1 MNKIIGTA
9 GHVDHGK
16 SELIKALTGIKMM
29 RLPEEKKREMTI
41 DLGFGFFKPKNDI
54 TIGVIDVPGH
64 ERFIRNM
71 VAGMWSLDLIMLVVC
86 ANEGWMNMTE
96 EHSKVALSLGIRNI
110 ICVINKID
118 LVDENKL
125 KESEENIKENLFR
138 VFKRDIEIIKVS
150 AVRGDNIDFLKE
162 RITDILIKDKFE
174 EDIKTHIYVD
184 RVFSV
189 KGAGLTITGSIKGGS
204 LKKDDSLIHYPS
216 KREVYIRNIQSYHE
230 DREIVYATSRIA
242 INLKNIKKEEI
253 RRGHLLCDKEET
265 IFLTDEII
273 LELVGDSDIEYLRKI
288 KNAEFAVGT
297 ECLVAQIIPLYK
309 KPVYKE
315 DNNNIKNNVEERE
328 IDKRFIRLKFDKPL
342 SVFWKERGI
351 LISHGGSAI
360 IGTGNVFW
368 GMKTNPNI
376 RKNIMDNAGE
386 FLGDIKRSAYTDL
399 VMSVNGYSFANGK
412 MPDYAV
418 KISNF
423 FVKKDYLNSILEKS
437 KKLIDS
443 KKDGISFEDIRNSFN
458 IDNAFTKAFIDYLIQ
473 IKMIMPFNNIYKK
486 YNQNIELNNSQKILL
501 EKLKKEDLNGLEE
514 RIIKS
519 FTNGI
524 KDIKVLSALKLAI
537 YLEDGIYYHIE
548 SYNKAKNLILK
559 NAKPKDIIT
568 IAFVKE
574 KTKLSRKY
582 VIPLLNALE
591 REKLLKRNGNDRI
604 VI

>member
-1 MNKIIGTA
+1 MNRIIGTA

-16 SELIKALTGIKMM
+16 SELIKALTGIAMM

-71 VAGMWSLDLIMLVVC
+71 VAGMWSLDLVMLVVC

-110 ICVINKID
+110 ICVMNKID

-138 VFKRDIEIIKVS
+138 IFKRDIEIIKVS

-184 RVFSV
+184 RVFSI

-204 LKKDDSLIHYPS
+204 VKKDDSLIHYPS

-230 DREIVYATSRIA
+230 DREIVNATSRIA
-242 INLKNIKKEEI
+242 VNLKNIKKEEI
-253 RRGHLLCDKEET
+253 RRGHLLCAKDET
-265 IFLTDEII
+265 VFLTDEII

-288 KNAEFAVGT
+288 KNAEFAIGT

-309 KPVYKE
+309 KPVYNESGKKT
-315 DNNNIKNNVEERE
+315 KNNVEDRE
-328 IDKRFIRLKFDKPL
+328 IDGRFIRLKFDEPL

-368 GMKTNPNI
+368 GTKTTPSV

-386 FLGDIKRSAYTDL
+386 FLGDIKRIAYTDL
-399 VMSVNGYSFANGK
+399 VMSVNGYSFANGNL
-412 MPDYAV
+412 PDYAV
-418 KISNF
+418 KISNY
-423 FVKKDYLNSILEKS
+423 FVKKDYLNFILEKT

-443 KKDGISFEDIRNSFN
+443 KKDGVSFEDIRNSFN

-473 IKMIMPFNNIYKK
+473 IKIIMPFNNIYKK
-486 YNQNIELNNSQKILL
+486 YNQNIELNNSQKNLL
-501 EKLKKEDLNGLEE
+501 EKLKKEGLNGLEE
-514 RIIKS
+514 RTIKS
-519 FTNGI
+519 FPNGI

-537 YLEDGIYYHIE
+537 YLEEGIYYHVDI
-548 SYNKAKNLILK
+548 YNKVKNLILK
-559 NAKPKDIIT
+559 DRKSKDIIT

-574 KTKLSRKY
+574 KTGLSRKY
-582 VIPLLNALE
+582 VIPLLNVLE
-591 REKLLKRNGNDRI
+591 REKLLKRQGNDRV

>member
-16 SELIKALTGIKMM
+16 SELIKALTGIAMM

-41 DLGFGFFKPKNDI
+41 DLGFGFFKPKEDI

-110 ICVINKID
+110 ICVMNKID

-125 KESEENIKENLFR
+125 KESEDNIKENLFR
-138 VFKRDIEIIKVS
+138 IFKRDIEIIKVS
-150 AVRGDNIDFLKE
+150 AIRGDNIDFLKE

-184 RVFSV
+184 RVFSI
-189 KGAGLTITGSIKGGS
+189 KGAGLTITGSVRGGS
-204 LKKDDSLIHYPS
+204 VKKDDSLIHYPS

-230 DREIVYATSRIA
+230 YREIVYSASRIA
-242 INLKNIKKEEI
+242 VNLKNIKKEEI
-253 RRGHLLCDKEET
+253 RRGHLLCAKDET
-265 IFLTDEII
+265 VFLTDEII

-288 KNAEFAVGT
+288 KNAEFAIGT

-376 RKNIMDNAGE
+376 RKNIMDNAAE
-386 FLGDIKRSAYTDL
+386 FLGNVKRMAYTDL

>member
-41 DLGFGFFKPKNDI
+41 DLGFGFFKPKEDI

-71 VAGMWSLDLIMLVVC
+71 VAGMWSLDLVMLIVC

-125 KESEENIKENLFR
+125 KESEENINKNLIR
-138 VFKRDIEIIKVS
+138 IFKKDIEIIKVS

-162 RITDILIKDKFE
+162 RITDILIKDKLE

-288 KNAEFAVGT
+288 KNAEFAIGT

-309 KPVYKE
+309 KPVYSEADKK
-315 DNNNIKNNVEERE
+315 IKNDADDRE
-328 IDKRFIRLKFDKPL
+328 IDGRFIRLKFDEPL

-351 LISHGGSAI
+351 LISHGRSAI

-368 GMKTNPNI
+368 GTKTTPFI

-399 VMSVNGYSFANGK
+399 VMSVNGYSFASGNL
-412 MPDYAV
+412 PDYAV
-418 KISNF
+418 KISNY
-423 FVKKDYLNSILEKS
+423 FVKKDYLNFILEKT
-437 KKLIDS
+437 KNLIDS
-443 KKDGISFEDIRNSFN
+443 KKDGVSFEDIRNSFN

-473 IKMIMPFNNIYKK
+473 IKIIMPFNNIYKK
-486 YNQNIELNNSQKILL
+486 YNQNIELNNSQKNLL
-501 EKLKKEDLNGLEE
+501 EKLKKEGLNGLEE
-514 RIIKS
+514 RTIKS
-519 FTNGI
+519 FPNGI

-537 YLEDGIYYHIE
+537 YLEEGIYYHVDI
-548 SYNKAKNLILK
+548 YNKVKNLILK
-559 NAKPKDIIT
+559 GSKSKDIIT

-574 KTKLSRKY
+574 KTGLSRKY
-582 VIPLLNALE
+582 VIPLLNVLE
-591 REKLLKRNGNDRI
+591 REKLLKRQGNDRI

>member
-41 DLGFGFFKPKNDI
+41 DLGFGFFKSKEDI

-253 RRGHLLCDKEET
+253 RRGHLLCDKDET

-368 GMKTNPNI
+368 GTKTTPSV
-376 RKNIMDNAGE
+376 RKNIMDNAAE
-386 FLGDIKRSAYTDL
+386 FLGNVKRMAYTDL
-399 VMSVNGYSFANGK
+399 VTV
-412 MPDYAV
+412 
-418 KISNF
+418 
-423 FVKKDYLNSILEKS
+423 
-437 KKLIDS
+437 
-443 KKDGISFEDIRNSFN
+443 
-458 IDNAFTKAFIDYLIQ
+458 
-473 IKMIMPFNNIYKK
+473 
-486 YNQNIELNNSQKILL
+486 
-501 EKLKKEDLNGLEE
+501 
-514 RIIKS
+514 
-519 FTNGI
+519 
-524 KDIKVLSALKLAI
+524 
-537 YLEDGIYYHIE
+537 
-548 SYNKAKNLILK
+548 
-559 NAKPKDIIT
+559 
-568 IAFVKE
+568 
-574 KTKLSRKY
+574 
-582 VIPLLNALE
+582 
-591 REKLLKRNGNDRI
+591 
-604 VI
+604 

>member
-41 DLGFGFFKPKNDI
+41 DLGFGFFKPKEDI

-71 VAGMWSLDLIMLVVC
+71 VAGMWSLDLVMLVVC

-125 KESEENIKENLFR
+125 KESEENINKNLIR
-138 VFKRDIEIIKVS
+138 IFKKDIEIIKVS

-174 EDIKTHIYVD
+174 EDFKTHIYVD
-184 RVFSV
+184 RVFSI

-204 LKKDDSLIHYPS
+204 IKKDDSLIHYPS

-253 RRGHLLCDKEET
+253 RRGHLLCDKDET

-376 RKNIMDNAGE
+376 RKNIMDNAAD
-386 FLGDIKRSAYTDL
+386 FLGNVKRMAYTDL

-412 MPDYAV
+412 TPDYAV

-458 IDNAFTKAFIDYLIQ
+458 IENAFTKAFIDYLIQ

-559 NAKPKDIIT
+559 DAKPKDIIT

>member
-16 SELIKALTGIKMM
+16 SELIKALTGIAMM

-41 DLGFGFFKPKNDI
+41 DLGFGFFKPKEDI

-125 KESEENIKENLFR
+125 KESEENINKNLIR
-138 VFKRDIEIIKVS
+138 IFKKDIEIIKVS

-174 EDIKTHIYVD
+174 EDFKTHIYVD
-184 RVFSV
+184 RVFSI

-315 DNNNIKNNVEERE
+315 YNNNIKNNVEERE

-376 RKNIMDNAGE
+376 RKNIMYNAAD
-386 FLGDIKRSAYTDL
+386 FLGNVKRMAYTDL

-559 NAKPKDIIT
+559 DAKPKDIIT

>member
-1 MNKIIGTA
+1 MNRIIGTA

-16 SELIKALTGIKMM
+16 SELIKALTGIAMM

-71 VAGMWSLDLIMLVVC
+71 VAGMWSLDLVMLVVC

-110 ICVINKID
+110 ICVMNKID

-125 KESEENIKENLFR
+125 KESEDNIKENLFR
-138 VFKRDIEIIKVS
+138 IFKRDIEIIKVS
-150 AVRGDNIDFLKE
+150 AIRGDNIDFLKE
-162 RITDILIKDKFE
+162 RITDILIRDKFE

-184 RVFSV
+184 RVFSI
-189 KGAGLTITGSIKGGS
+189 KGAGLTITGSVRGGS
-204 LKKDDSLIHYPS
+204 VKKDDSLIHYPS

-242 INLKNIKKEEI
+242 VNLKNIKKEEI
-253 RRGHLLCDKEET
+253 RRGHLLCAKDET
-265 IFLTDEII
+265 VFLTDEII

-288 KNAEFAVGT
+288 KNAEFAIGT

-309 KPVYKE
+309 KPVYNEVDKK
-315 DNNNIKNNVEERE
+315 IKNDADDRE
-328 IDKRFIRLKFDKPL
+328 IDGRFIRLKFDEPL

-368 GMKTNPNI
+368 GTKTTPFI

-399 VMSVNGYSFANGK
+399 VMSVNGYSFASGNL
-412 MPDYAV
+412 PDYAV
-418 KISNF
+418 KISNY
-423 FVKKDYLNSILEKS
+423 FVKKDYLNFILEKT
-437 KKLIDS
+437 KNLIDS
-443 KKDGISFEDIRNSFN
+443 KKDGVSFEDIRNSFN
-458 IDNAFTKAFIDYLIQ
+458 IENAFTKAFIDYLIQ

-486 YNQNIELNNSQKILL
+486 YNQNIELNNSQKNLL
-501 EKLKKEDLNGLEE
+501 EKLKKEGLNGLEE
-514 RIIKS
+514 RTIKS
-519 FTNGI
+519 FPNGI

-537 YLEDGIYYHIE
+537 YLEEGIYYHVDI
-548 SYNKAKNLILK
+548 YNKVKNLILK
-559 NAKPKDIIT
+559 GSKSKDIIT

-574 KTKLSRKY
+574 KTGLSRKY
-582 VIPLLNALE
+582 VIPLLNVLE
-591 REKLLKRNGNDRI
+591 REKLLKRQGNDRV

>member
-41 DLGFGFFKPKNDI
+41 DLGFGFFKPKEDI

-71 VAGMWSLDLIMLVVC
+71 VAGMWSLDLVMLVVC

-125 KESEENIKENLFR
+125 KESEENINKNLIR
-138 VFKRDIEIIKVS
+138 IFKKDIEIIKVS

-230 DREIVYATSRIA
+230 DREIVYSTSRIA

-253 RRGHLLCDKEET
+253 RRGHLLCDKDET

-297 ECLVAQIIPLYK
+297 ECLVSQIIPLYK

-315 DNNNIKNNVEERE
+315 DNKNIKNNVEERE

-418 KISNF
+418 KISNY
-423 FVKKDYLNSILEKS
+423 FVKKDYLNYILEKA

-559 NAKPKDIIT
+559 DAKPKDIIT

>member
-41 DLGFGFFKPKNDI
+41 DLGFGFFKPKEDI

-71 VAGMWSLDLIMLVVC
+71 VAGMWSLDLVMLVVC

-125 KESEENIKENLFR
+125 KESEDNIKENLFR
-138 VFKRDIEIIKVS
+138 IFKKDIEIIKVS

-273 LELVGDSDIEYLRKI
+273 LELEGDSDIEYLRKI

-376 RKNIMDNAGE
+376 RKNIMDNAAD
-386 FLGDIKRSAYTDL
+386 FLGNVKRMAYTDL

-443 KKDGISFEDIRNSFN
+443 KKDEISFEDIRNSFN
-458 IDNAFTKAFIDYLIQ
+458 IENAFTKAFIDYLIQ

-559 NAKPKDIIT
+559 DAKPKDIIT

>member
-41 DLGFGFFKPKNDI
+41 DLGFGFFKPKEDI

-125 KESEENIKENLFR
+125 KESEENIKKNLIR
-138 VFKRDIEIIKVS
+138 IFKKDIEIIKVS

-162 RITDILIKDKFE
+162 RITDILIKDKLE

-376 RKNIMDNAGE
+376 RKNIMDNAAD
-386 FLGDIKRSAYTDL
+386 FLGNVKRMAYTDL

-423 FVKKDYLNSILEKS
+423 FVKKGYLNSILEKS

-559 NAKPKDIIT
+559 DAKPKDIIT

>member
-41 DLGFGFFKPKNDI
+41 DLGFGFFKPKEDI

-138 VFKRDIEIIKVS
+138 VFKRDIEIIEVS

-253 RRGHLLCDKEET
+253 RRGHLLCDKDET

-315 DNNNIKNNVEERE
+315 YNNNIKNNVEERE

-376 RKNIMDNAGE
+376 RKNIMDNAAE
-386 FLGDIKRSAYTDL
+386 FLGNVKRMAYTDL

-458 IDNAFTKAFIDYLIQ
+458 IENAFTKAFIDYLIQ

-559 NAKPKDIIT
+559 DAKPKDIIT

>member
-41 DLGFGFFKPKNDI
+41 DLGFGFFKPKEDI

-125 KESEENIKENLFR
+125 KESEENINKNLIR
-138 VFKRDIEIIKVS
+138 IFKKDIEIIKVS

-230 DREIVYATSRIA
+230 DREIVYSTSRIA

-368 GMKTNPNI
+368 GTKTTPSV
-376 RKNIMDNAGE
+376 RKNIMDNAAD
-386 FLGDIKRSAYTDL
+386 FLGNVERMAYTDL

-559 NAKPKDIIT
+559 DAKPKDIIT

>member
-41 DLGFGFFKPKNDI
+41 DLGFGFFKPKEDI

-125 KESEENIKENLFR
+125 KESEENINKNLIR
-138 VFKRDIEIIKVS
+138 IFKKDIEIIKVS

-216 KREVYIRNIQSYHE
+216 NREVYIRNIQSYHE

-368 GMKTNPNI
+368 GTKTTPSV
-376 RKNIMDNAGE
+376 RKNIMDNAAN
-386 FLGDIKRSAYTDL
+386 FLGNVKRMAYTDL

-473 IKMIMPFNNIYKK
+473 IKMIIPFNNIYKK

-524 KDIKVLSALKLAI
+524 KDIKVLSALKLAV
-537 YLEDGIYYHIE
+537 YLEEGIYYHTDV
-548 SYNKAKNLILK
+548 YNKVKNLILK
-559 NAKPKDIIT
+559 GTKSKDIIT

>member
-1 MNKIIGTA
+1 MNRIIGTA

-41 DLGFGFFKPKNDI
+41 DLGFGFFKPKEDI

-125 KESEENIKENLFR
+125 KESEENINKNLIR
-138 VFKRDIEIIKVS
+138 IFKKDIEIIKVS

-162 RITDILIKDKFE
+162 RITDILIKDKLE

-253 RRGHLLCDKEET
+253 RRGHLLCDKYET

-315 DNNNIKNNVEERE
+315 DNNIKNNVEERE

-376 RKNIMDNAGE
+376 RKNIMDNAAE
-386 FLGDIKRSAYTDL
+386 FLGNVKRMAYTDL

-486 YNQNIELNNSQKILL
+486 YNQNIELNNSQKVLL

-559 NAKPKDIIT
+559 DAKPKDIIT
-568 IAFVKE
+568 IAFVTE

>member
-125 KESEENIKENLFR
+125 KESEENIKKNLIR
-138 VFKRDIEIIKVS
+138 IFKKDIEIIKVS

-162 RITDILIKDKFE
+162 RITDILIKDKLE

-376 RKNIMDNAGE
+376 RKNIMDNAAD
-386 FLGDIKRSAYTDL
+386 FLGDIKRMAYTDL

-458 IDNAFTKAFIDYLIQ
+458 IENAFTKAFIDYLIQ

-559 NAKPKDIIT
+559 DAKPKDIIT

>member
-41 DLGFGFFKPKNDI
+41 DLGFGFFKPKEDI

-125 KESEENIKENLFR
+125 KESEENINKNLIR
-138 VFKRDIEIIKVS
+138 IFKKDIEIIKVS

-174 EDIKTHIYVD
+174 EDFKTHIYVD

-360 IGTGNVFW
+360 IGMGNVFW

-376 RKNIMDNAGE
+376 RKNIMDNAAD
-386 FLGDIKRSAYTDL
+386 FLGNVKRMAYTDL
-399 VMSVNGYSFANGK
+399 VMSVNGYSFASGNL
-412 MPDYAV
+412 PDYAV

-443 KKDGISFEDIRNSFN
+443 KKNGISFEDIRNSFN

-514 RIIKS
+514 RTIKS
-519 FTNGI
+519 LPNGI

-559 NAKPKDIIT
+559 DAKPKDIIT

>member
-16 SELIKALTGIKMM
+16 SELIKALTGIAMM

-41 DLGFGFFKPKNDI
+41 DLGFGFFKPKEDI

-71 VAGMWSLDLIMLVVC
+71 VAGMWSLDLVMLVVC

-118 LVDENKL
+118 LVDKNKL
-125 KESEENIKENLFR
+125 KESEENINKNLIR
-138 VFKRDIEIIKVS
+138 IFKKDIEIIKVS

-162 RITDILIKDKFE
+162 RITDILIKYKFE

-368 GMKTNPNI
+368 GTKTTPSV
-376 RKNIMDNAGE
+376 RKNIMDNAAD
-386 FLGDIKRSAYTDL
+386 FLGNVERMAYTDL

-486 YNQNIELNNSQKILL
+486 YNQNVELNNSQKNLL

-559 NAKPKDIIT
+559 DAKPKDIIT

>member
-41 DLGFGFFKPKNDI
+41 DLGFGFFKTKEDI

-125 KESEENIKENLFR
+125 KEIEENINKNLIR
-138 VFKRDIEIIKVS
+138 IFKKDIEIIKVS
-150 AVRGDNIDFLKE
+150 SVRGDNIDFLKE

-174 EDIKTHIYVD
+174 EDFKTHIYVD
-184 RVFSV
+184 RVFSI

-253 RRGHLLCDKEET
+253 RRGHLLCDKDET

-376 RKNIMDNAGE
+376 RKNIMDNAAD
-386 FLGDIKRSAYTDL
+386 FLGNVKRMAYTDL

-423 FVKKDYLNSILEKS
+423 FVKKDYLNYILEKA

-559 NAKPKDIIT
+559 DAKPKDIIT

>member
-1 MNKIIGTA
+1 MNRIIGTA

-16 SELIKALTGIKMM
+16 SELIKALTGIAMM

-71 VAGMWSLDLIMLVVC
+71 VAGMWSLDLVMLVVC

-110 ICVINKID
+110 ICVMNKID

-138 VFKRDIEIIKVS
+138 IFKRDIEIIKVS
-150 AVRGDNIDFLKE
+150 AIRGDNIDFLKE

-184 RVFSV
+184 RVFSI
-189 KGAGLTITGSIKGGS
+189 KGAGLTITGSVKGGS
-204 LKKDDSLIHYPS
+204 VKKDDSLIHYPS

-242 INLKNIKKEEI
+242 VNLKNIKKEEI
-253 RRGHLLCDKEET
+253 RRGHLLCAKDET
-265 IFLTDEII
+265 VFLTDEII

-288 KNAEFAVGT
+288 KNAEFAIGT

-309 KPVYKE
+309 KPVYNESGKKT
-315 DNNNIKNNVEERE
+315 KNNVEDRE
-328 IDKRFIRLKFDKPL
+328 IDGRFIRLKFDEPL

-368 GMKTNPNI
+368 GTKTTPSV

-399 VMSVNGYSFANGK
+399 VMSVNGYSFASGNL
-412 MPDYAV
+412 PDYAV
-418 KISNF
+418 KISNY
-423 FVKKDYLNSILEKS
+423 FVKKDYLNFILEKT

-443 KKDGISFEDIRNSFN
+443 KKDGVSFEDIRNIFN

-473 IKMIMPFNNIYKK
+473 IKIIMPFNNIYKK
-486 YNQNIELNNSQKILL
+486 YNQNIELNNSQKNLL
-501 EKLKKEDLNGLEE
+501 EKLKKEGLNGLEE
-514 RIIKS
+514 KTIKS
-519 FTNGI
+519 FPNGI

-537 YLEDGIYYHIE
+537 YLEEGIYYHVDI
-548 SYNKAKNLILK
+548 YNKVKDLILK
-559 NAKPKDIIT
+559 DTKSKDIIT

-574 KTKLSRKY
+574 KTGLSRKY
-582 VIPLLNALE
+582 VIPLLNVLE
-591 REKLLKRNGNDRI
+591 REKLLKRQGNDRV

>member
-16 SELIKALTGIKMM
+16 SELIKALTGIAMM

-71 VAGMWSLDLIMLVVC
+71 VAGMWSLNLVMLVVC

-110 ICVINKID
+110 ICVMNKID

-125 KESEENIKENLFR
+125 KESEDNIKENLFR
-138 VFKRDIEIIKVS
+138 IFKRDIEIIKVS
-150 AVRGDNIDFLKE
+150 AIRGDNIDFLKE

-184 RVFSV
+184 RVFSI

-242 INLKNIKKEEI
+242 VNLKNIKKEEI
-253 RRGHLLCDKEET
+253 RRGHLLCAKDET
-265 IFLTDEII
+265 VFLTDEII

-288 KNAEFAVGT
+288 KNAEFAIGT

-309 KPVYKE
+309 KPVYNEADKK
-315 DNNNIKNNVEERE
+315 IKNDADDRE
-328 IDKRFIRLKFDKPL
+328 IDGRFIRLKFDEPL

-351 LISHGGSAI
+351 LISHGRSAI

-368 GMKTNPNI
+368 GTKTTPFV

-399 VMSVNGYSFANGK
+399 VMSVNGYSFASGNL
-412 MPDYAV
+412 PDYAV
-418 KISNF
+418 KISNY

-443 KKDGISFEDIRNSFN
+443 KKDGVSFEDIRNSFN

-473 IKMIMPFNNIYKK
+473 IKIIMPFNNIYKK
-486 YNQNIELNNSQKILL
+486 YNQNIELNNSQKNLL
-501 EKLKKEDLNGLEE
+501 EKLKKEGLNGLEE
-514 RIIKS
+514 RTIKS
-519 FTNGI
+519 FPNGI

-537 YLEDGIYYHIE
+537 YLEEGIYYHVDI
-548 SYNKAKNLILK
+548 YNKVKNLILK
-559 NAKPKDIIT
+559 GSKSKDIIT

-574 KTKLSRKY
+574 KTGLSRKY
-582 VIPLLNALE
+582 VIPLLNVLE
-591 REKLLKRNGNDRI
+591 REKLLKRQGNDRV

>member
-41 DLGFGFFKPKNDI
+41 DLGFGFFKPKEDI

-125 KESEENIKENLFR
+125 KESEENINKNLIR
-138 VFKRDIEIIKVS
+138 IFKKDIEIIKVS

-162 RITDILIKDKFE
+162 RITDILIKDKLE

-242 INLKNIKKEEI
+242 VNLKNIKKEEI
-253 RRGHLLCDKEET
+253 RRGHLLCAKDET
-265 IFLTDEII
+265 VFLTDEII

-288 KNAEFAVGT
+288 KNAEFAIGT

-309 KPVYKE
+309 KPVYNEADKK
-315 DNNNIKNNVEERE
+315 IKNDADDRE
-328 IDKRFIRLKFDKPL
+328 IDGRFIRLKFDEPL

-351 LISHGGSAI
+351 LISHGRSAI

-368 GMKTNPNI
+368 GTKTTPFI

-399 VMSVNGYSFANGK
+399 VMSVNGYSFASGNL
-412 MPDYAV
+412 PDYAV
-418 KISNF
+418 KISNY
-423 FVKKDYLNSILEKS
+423 FVKKDYLNFILEKT
-437 KKLIDS
+437 KNLIDS
-443 KKDGISFEDIRNSFN
+443 KKDGVSFEDIRNSFN

-473 IKMIMPFNNIYKK
+473 IKIIMPFNNIYKK
-486 YNQNIELNNSQKILL
+486 YNQNIELNNSQKNLL
-501 EKLKKEDLNGLEE
+501 EKLKKEGLNGLEE
-514 RIIKS
+514 RTIKS
-519 FTNGI
+519 FPNGI

-537 YLEDGIYYHIE
+537 YLEEGIYYHVDI
-548 SYNKAKNLILK
+548 YNKVKNLILK
-559 NAKPKDIIT
+559 GSKSKDIIT

-574 KTKLSRKY
+574 KTGLSRKY
-582 VIPLLNALE
+582 VIPLLNVLE
-591 REKLLKRNGNDRI
+591 REKLLKRQGNDRV